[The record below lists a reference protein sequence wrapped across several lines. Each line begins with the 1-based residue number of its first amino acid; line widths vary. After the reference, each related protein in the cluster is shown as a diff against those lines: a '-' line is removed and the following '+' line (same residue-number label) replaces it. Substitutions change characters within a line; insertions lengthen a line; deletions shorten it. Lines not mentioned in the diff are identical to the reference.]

1 MADPIRRC
9 WDSVCCLG
17 WLKNEP
23 DKTPVC
29 QAVLDL
35 VDAGKVE
42 LVVSTLALAEV
53 LWLRGHDK
61 VPRES
66 KEKVRGF
73 FRRSSFLI
81 ASVDPTTAELAQEL
95 VWDHGVKPKDA
106 IHVATALLLKCV
118 SLDTFDEDL
127 WKLDGKLGD
136 APKLRIGKPEGGPQT
151 TLPLT
156 ST

>member
-1 MADPIRRC
+1 MADPQRRC

-23 DKTPVC
+23 DKAPAC
-29 QAVLDL
+29 QTVIDL
-35 VDAGKVE
+35 MDAGKVE

-53 LWLRGHDK
+53 LWLRGHERI
-61 VPRES
+61 PQES
-66 KEKVRGF
+66 KAKVRAF
-73 FRRSSFLI
+73 FRRSSVLV
-81 ASVDPTTAELAQEL
+81 ASVDLTTAELAQEL
-95 VWDHGVKPKDA
+95 VWDYGVRSKDA

-136 APKLRIGKPEGGPQT
+136 APKLRIGRPEGGPQGE
-151 TLPLT
+151 LPLET
-156 ST
+156 